1 MKAKT
6 PQALSGEDH
15 FFLLNRVSLDE
26 YLSFMGSY
34 PVDAVSMD
42 RKKTAEEWRDA
53 HEVMRQLRENEA
65 DWADEPAIHALPPVV
80 EPLLKKVRTDP
91 IFAKAYGD
99 APVEF
104 GLVELDRLVVS
115 QKLVCAEHLDR
126 LQAQLGPQPQ
136 PDVLFR
142 FCLPYDHPST
152 PFRAGRVNDDTFAFH
167 SESSDLR
174 FLDAILLKPEQIS
187 GYQAV
192 GPVAGVIALVV
203 GFGSNYLNVIEAEGR
218 LLLNNGHH
226 RACALRDMGLTHAPV
241 VIQRAANAEELEAL
255 APRAVRRNPDFYLSQ
270 PRPPVLKDYFDPRLC
285 RHVRLAMS
293 TKQVRIGY
301 SVEEL
306 DMP

>member
-1 MKAKT
+1 MKKKS
-6 PQALSGEDH
+6 PQPLAGENH

-26 YLSFMGSY
+26 YLSFMASY
-34 PVDAVSMD
+34 PVDAASLD
-42 RKKTAEEWRDA
+42 RRQLAEEWRSA
-53 HEVMRQLRENEA
+53 HDLMEQLRESEA
-65 DWADEPAIHALPPVV
+65 TWADEPAIHALPDVV
-80 EPLLKKVRTDP
+80 KPLVEKVKHDP

-126 LQAQLGPQPQ
+126 LQALLGPKPE
-136 PDVLFR
+136 PDALFR
-142 FCLPYDHPST
+142 FCLPYDHPPS

-174 FLDAILLKPEQIS
+174 FLDAVLLQPEQIS
-187 GYQAV
+187 GYQAM
-192 GPVAGVIALVV
+192 GPVAGVIALFV
-203 GFGSNYLNVIEAEGR
+203 GFGSNYLNVIEVEGR

-226 RACALRDMGLTHAPV
+226 RACALRHMGLTHAPV
-241 VIQRAANAEELEAL
+241 VIQRAANMEELDVL
-255 APRAVRRNPDFYLSQ
+255 APRAVRRNPDFYLRS

-285 RHVRLAMS
+285 QHVRLAMS